1 MSNDNNYFMQ
11 NLIIISA
18 TILSLACLV
27 ILITIAVSGS
37 DQALSEDQIASLTT
51 QTQPAGSIRYQASE
65 QQQPAAVTTPVVN
78 QAIEEPEINPGQQ
91 IYDTVC
97 TNCHSTGL
105 PNVPQLGNAADW
117 EARIA
122 QGEMIFEN
130 AINGYTGSSG
140 MMMPPKGGN
149 PALSDEEV
157 RAAVDYIIES
167 SQ

>member
-1 MSNDNNYFMQ
+1 M
-11 NLIIISA
+11 
-18 TILSLACLV
+18 
-27 ILITIAVSGS
+27 
-37 DQALSEDQIASLTT
+37 
-51 QTQPAGSIRYQASE
+51 
-65 QQQPAAVTTPVVN
+65 
-78 QAIEEPEINPGQQ
+78 
-91 IYDTVC
+91 
-97 TNCHSTGL
+97 
-105 PNVPQLGNAADW
+105 PQLGNAADW